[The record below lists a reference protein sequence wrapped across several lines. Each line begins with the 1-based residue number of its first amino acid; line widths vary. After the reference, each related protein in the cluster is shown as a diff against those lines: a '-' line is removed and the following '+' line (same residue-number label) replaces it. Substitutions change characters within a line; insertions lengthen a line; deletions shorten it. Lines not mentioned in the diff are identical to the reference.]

1 MHVSPSRGS
10 IPEIGGKC
18 DPFDAFAGTSA
29 KYRGRKESKGMKK
42 ANNEQPEK
50 DLQCQAELCGRE
62 NRRKRAWLGG
72 NLLGRRYFFSDK

>member
-1 MHVSPSRGS
+1 
-10 IPEIGGKC
+10 
-18 DPFDAFAGTSA
+18 
-29 KYRGRKESKGMKK
+29 MKK

-72 NLLGRRYFFSDK
+72 NLLGRRYFSLTNDSYRCLSQSVGEISGNVVDQARWDDGRDQH

>member
-1 MHVSPSRGS
+1 
-10 IPEIGGKC
+10 
-18 DPFDAFAGTSA
+18 
-29 KYRGRKESKGMKK
+29 MKK

-72 NLLGRRYFFSDK
+72 NLLGRRYFFSAK